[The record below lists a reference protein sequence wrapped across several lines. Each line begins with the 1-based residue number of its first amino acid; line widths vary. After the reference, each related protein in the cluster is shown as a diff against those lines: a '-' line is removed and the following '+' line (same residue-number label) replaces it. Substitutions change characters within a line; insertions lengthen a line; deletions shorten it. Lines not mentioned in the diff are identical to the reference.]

1 MARLLL
7 ALVVC
12 LLGLIHGSDVSSSAE
27 EGHRRLEIWD
37 LQLGAPVDQL
47 PNEFIDYACGT
58 AGGPPSRPLDGW
70 RDFHRCRPE
79 PSGFHEV
86 YFRYDDE
93 LEYWARA
100 NNLLSQME
108 RYSGTK
114 SYGFSIVASV
124 LFYADGTVGGIRI
137 VSDPR
142 DEARDEAYLLRNF
155 LTARLGRDGWA
166 CEDLPPAEGETSVEG
181 LPPSSLR
188 DLSRKLTFVP
198 AGHRF
203 HGWQKP
209 RVPSRVTYFYLDPN
223 GPTVDPELHFGETEF
238 KPKLFFFDRAIWET
252 AMKLKSQIEGEG
264 INSLQYAD
272 ALGVTLLHELMRLNN
287 GSAAPEPATRGGLA
301 GWQQKRVTD
310 YIEDNLAEEIP
321 LATLAGLA
329 TLSPYHFARA
339 FKHSFATPPHRYHTG
354 RRIERAKVL
363 LSDPD
368 LSVTA
373 IAAQIGFREGSSL
386 TAAFR
391 KLTGKTPSEYRRS
404 LL

>member
-1 MARLLL
+1 MPSACNGDSEFTVRFNPPEIVRRHLASFDGLSGETVEVSQRDPFEYAYEAQCHLLIASEQGAR
-7 ALVVC
+7 
-12 LLGLIHGSDVSSSAE
+12 
-27 EGHRRLEIWD
+27 
-37 LQLGAPVDQL
+37 
-47 PNEFIDYACGT
+47 Y
-58 AGGPPSRPLDGW
+58 
-70 RDFHRCRPE
+70 
-79 PSGFHEV
+79 
-86 YFRYDDE
+86 
-93 LEYWARA
+93 
-100 NNLLSQME
+100 
-108 RYSGTK
+108 
-114 SYGFSIVASV
+114 
-124 LFYADGTVGGIRI
+124 
-137 VSDPR
+137 
-142 DEARDEAYLLRNF
+142 
-155 LTARLGRDGWA
+155 
-166 CEDLPPAEGETSVEG
+166 EGETSVEG
-181 LPPSSLR
+181 LPTSTLR

-209 RVPSRVTYFYLDPN
+209 RVPTRVTYFYLDPD
-223 GPTVDPELHFGETEF
+223 GPTVDPELHFDETEF

-287 GSAAPEPATRGGLA
+287 GNAAPEPATRGGLA